1 MSVFISALISHFG
14 SQAATAQ
21 ELGVSQATVSY
32 WLSGQQTISP
42 RKAILA
48 HKKTLGAVTASDLCP
63 LIAEAVALQ
72 TVDKSS
78 QTYSHPASGPDGSVH
93 TSSDQVQA

>member
-1 MSVFISALISHFG
+1 MSVFINALISHFG

-32 WLSGQQTISP
+32 WLSGQQSISP
-42 RKAILA
+42 RKAVLA
-48 HKKTLGAVTASDLCP
+48 HKKTMGAVTASDLCP

-72 TVDKSS
+72 TLEESS
-78 QTYSHPASGPDGSVH
+78 QINPALASGPDGSVDI
-93 TSSDQVQA
+93 SSAQVGT